1 MSIGD
6 SSKSHQ
12 GGSGALLKKFYNID
26 TEVTFRL
33 YMAGEEER
41 NISARLEVFGSCVTR
56 LDDIL

>member
-41 NISARLEVFGSCVTR
+41 NISARLEVFSSCVTR
-56 LDDIL
+56 LDDFL